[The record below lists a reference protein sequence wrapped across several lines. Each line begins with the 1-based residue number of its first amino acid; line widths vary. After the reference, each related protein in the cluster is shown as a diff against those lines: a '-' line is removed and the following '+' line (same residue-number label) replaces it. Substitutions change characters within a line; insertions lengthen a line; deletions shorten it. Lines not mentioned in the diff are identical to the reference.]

1 MMTEQERNNI
11 ATAAIGLERRVS
23 EKLDQYRYMA
33 QIDNPLFNEM
43 RGEIMKEIE
52 LFADFLYYEDHDF

>member
-11 ATAAIGLERRVS
+11 ATAAIELERRVI

-33 QIDNPLFNEM
+33 RIDSPLFNEM
-43 RGEIMKEIE
+43 REEIMKEIE
-52 LFADFLYYEDHDF
+52 LFADFLYHEDHDF

>member
-11 ATAAIGLERRVS
+11 ATAAIELERRVI
-23 EKLDQYRYMA
+23 EKLDQYRYIA

-43 RGEIMKEIE
+43 REEIMKEIE
-52 LFADFLYYEDHDF
+52 LFADFLYHEDHDF